1 MRHKKKGNKLSRSRG
16 QRKALLKSLL
26 KSVII
31 SERIK
36 TTTPKAKMLKPQI
49 DKLITL
55 AKKDNLAARRQAFK
69 KIGDHSLVKKLF
81 DQIGPRFRNGQGGYC
96 RIYNLGFRKSDGAL
110 LAQIELTNLAEKK
123 VKKEK
128 SAKAT
133 GKTVKPE
140 ASESKEAKKQTSKK
154 KGLTGLKK
162 MFNKGKK
169 P

>member
-55 AKKDNLAARRQAFK
+55 AKKDSLAARRQAFK

-110 LAQIELTNLAEKK
+110 LAQIELTNLSEKK

-133 GKTVKPE
+133 EKIVKPE
-140 ASESKEAKKQTSKK
+140 AGETKKSKKQTSKK